1 MNLSH
6 GDQRYGMSLEK
17 MTLAHLVL
25 VDIWLYTVSQK
36 NQDTELL
43 AITSPNIILF
53 SNLTNSC
60 LNFSP
65 RFKHVATLPCEI

>member
-6 GDQRYGMSLEK
+6 GEQRYGMSLEK

-25 VDIWLYTVSQK
+25 VDIWLYTVSPK

-53 SNLTNSC
+53 SIFFSLADSVVNLQQT
-60 LNFSP
+60 
-65 RFKHVATLPCEI
+65 HV